1 MATIEDVIQF
11 RDELKEKFGGTEN
24 VAYANI
30 SETQLSIAKYSFG
43 AKIHGKHYVYNP
55 IDDSLIRED
64 VVKWIAYHKKSKEAP
79 KKPVDQSQQL
89 DMDY

>member
-1 MATIEDVIQF
+1 MSLMQISAKRSCRLQ
-11 RDELKEKFGGTEN
+11 
-24 VAYANI
+24 NI
-30 SETQLSIAKYSFG
+30 HLG